1 MDCSKGMF
9 GIGVA
14 VAVAVQGI
22 FCIEMH
28 QNNIFFYFL
37 KIIFKVSISK
47 QYENIKIIIFSKLF

>member
-1 MDCSKGMF
+1 MGCSKGLF

-47 QYENIKIIIFSKLF
+47 QYKNIKSNNF